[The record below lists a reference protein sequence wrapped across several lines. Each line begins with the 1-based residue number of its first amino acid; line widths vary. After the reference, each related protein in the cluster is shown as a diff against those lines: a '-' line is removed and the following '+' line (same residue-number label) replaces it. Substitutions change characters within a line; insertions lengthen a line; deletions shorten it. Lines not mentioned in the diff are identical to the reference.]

1 MAKFFLMKYI
11 IHLFL
16 ASSLLVVA
24 CSNKP
29 VGNSR
34 VNLKIENSA
43 NKKVVLQHLT
53 NSAVNAIDSAQINAN
68 GEMSFGLDLTEIGF
82 YRLYFDK
89 NSFIVFILS
98 PNDKITIEGKFPNLM
113 QTTVIK
119 GSIDNEQLRIGS
131 LLMQSNYQKSDSLQK
146 VFQAN
151 QNNPNG
157 QEMLAGLTE
166 QYESL
171 MKLENDFI
179 KGLIDKYP
187 DSFFNLAFIEKLDK
201 EKDIEYYS
209 KLDKGLQK
217 KYPSSDY
224 VKSFHSNVQELMK
237 LMPGSPAPEIDL
249 PGVDGK
255 NIKLSSLKGKV
266 VLIDFWASW
275 CKPCRMENPNVVKM
289 YNRFK
294 DKNFTVFS
302 VSLDKQKENW
312 IEAISKDNLTW
323 PNHCSDLAFWSSA
336 VVPLYN
342 IQGIPL
348 TVLIDK
354 EGKIIAKNLRGQEL
368 EQKLESILAK

>member
-1 MAKFFLMKYI
+1 
-11 IHLFL
+11 
-16 ASSLLVVA
+16 VA

-29 VGNSR
+29 AGNTQISAK
-34 VNLKIENSA
+34 LENSSG
-43 NKKVVLQHLT
+43 KKVVLQHLT
-53 NSAVNAIDSAQINAN
+53 NSAINPKDSAEVKAN
-68 GEMSFGLDLTEIGF
+68 GEVSFGLDITEIGF

-89 NSFIVFILS
+89 NSYVVFILS

-113 QTTVIK
+113 QTAIIK
-119 GSIDNEQLRIGS
+119 GSNDNEQLRKGS
-131 LLMQSNYQKSDSLQK
+131 LLMQSNFQKSDSLQK
-146 VFQAN
+146 IFQAN
-151 QNNPNG
+151 QNSPNN
-157 QEMLAGLTE
+157 EAMLANLTQ

-171 MKLENDFI
+171 MKSENDFI
-179 KGLIDKYP
+179 KVLIDKYP

-201 EKDIEYYS
+201 ENDLEYFT
-209 KLDKGLQK
+209 KLDKGLQT
-217 KYPSSDY
+217 KYPTSEY
-224 VKSFHSNVQELMK
+224 FVAFHKNVSELMK
-237 LMPGSPAPEIDL
+237 LMPGSTAPEIDL

-255 NIKLSSLKGKV
+255 NIKLSSLKGNV

-312 IEAISKDNLTW
+312 VEAISKDNLTW

-368 EQKLESILAK
+368 EKKLESILNK

>member
-1 MAKFFLMKYI
+1 MKYI
-11 IHLFL
+11 IHFFL
-16 ASSLLVVA
+16 VSSLLVVA

-34 VNLKIENSA
+34 IVLKIDNSA

-53 NSAVNAIDSAQINAN
+53 NTAVIGIDSAEINAK
-68 GEMSFGLDLTEIGF
+68 GEMSFGLDIKEIGF
-82 YRLYFDK
+82 YRIYFDK
-89 NSFIVFILS
+89 NSYVVLIVS
-98 PNDKITIEGKFPNLM
+98 PNDIITVEGKFPNLM
-113 QTTVIK
+113 QTAVIK
-119 GSIDNEQLRIGS
+119 GSIDNEQLRKGS
-131 LLMQSNYQKSDSLQK
+131 LLMQTNYQKSDSLQK
-146 VFQAN
+146 IFQAN
-151 QNNPNG
+151 QNNPGN
-157 QEMLAGLTE
+157 EALLVNLTN
-166 QYESL
+166 QYETL
-171 MKLENDFI
+171 MKTENDFV
-179 KGLIDKYP
+179 KGLIDKFP

-201 EKDIEYYS
+201 ENDVDYFV
-209 KLDKGLQK
+209 KLDKGLQN
-217 KYPSSDY
+217 KYPNSDY

-255 NIKLSSLKGKV
+255 NIKLSSLKGNI

-289 YNRFK
+289 YNKFK

-312 IEAISKDNLTW
+312 VEAIAKDNLSW

-354 EGKIIAKNLRGQEL
+354 EGKIIAKNLRGKEL
-368 EQKLESILAK
+368 EQKLESILVR

>member
-1 MAKFFLMKYI
+1 MKYL
-11 IHLFL
+11 IHLLL
-16 ASSLLVVA
+16 AASLLVVA

-29 VGNSR
+29 AKNTQISVK
-34 VNLKIENSA
+34 LENCSG
-43 NKKVVLQHLT
+43 KKVVLQHLT
-53 NSAVNAIDSAQINAN
+53 NSSVNPKDSAEINTK
-68 GEMSFGLDLTEIGF
+68 GEAAFELDLTEIGF

-89 NSFIVFILS
+89 NTYVVFILS
-98 PNDKITIEGKFPNLM
+98 PNDKISIDGKYPNLM
-113 QTTVIK
+113 QAAQIK
-119 GSIDNEQLRIGS
+119 GSSDNEQLRIGS
-131 LLMQSNYQKSDSLQK
+131 LLMQNNFQKSDSLQK

-151 QNNPNG
+151 QNTPNN
-157 QEMLAGLTE
+157 EAILANLTS
-166 QYESL
+166 QYETL
-171 MKLENDFI
+171 MKSENEFI
-179 KGLIDKYP
+179 KGLINKYP

-201 EKDIEYYS
+201 ETDLDYYV
-209 KLDKGLQK
+209 KLDKGLQT
-217 KYPSSDY
+217 KYPASDY

-237 LMPGSPAPEIDL
+237 LMPGSQAPEIDL

-255 NIKLSSLKGKV
+255 NIKLSSLKGNV

-289 YNRFK
+289 YNRYK

>member
-1 MAKFFLMKYI
+1 MKYI

-68 GEMSFGLDLTEIGF
+68 GEMSFGLELTEIGF

-119 GSIDNEQLRIGS
+119 GSIDNELLRIGS

-312 IEAISKDNLTW
+312 LEAISKDNLTW

>member
-1 MAKFFLMKYI
+1 MKYI
-11 IHLFL
+11 IHVLL
-16 ASSLLVVA
+16 ALSLLVVA

-29 VGNSR
+29 VGNTQVS
-34 VNLKIENSA
+34 VKIENSA
-43 NKKVVLQHLT
+43 GKKVVLQHLT
-53 NSAVNAIDSAQINAN
+53 NSSVNPKDSAELSTN
-68 GEMSFGLDLTEIGF
+68 GEISFGLDISEIGF

-89 NSFIVFILS
+89 SSFVVFILS
-98 PNDKITIEGKFPNLM
+98 PNDKVTVEGKYPNLM
-113 QTTVIK
+113 QTAIIK
-119 GSIDNEQLRIGS
+119 GSNDNEQLRKGS
-131 LLMQSNYQKSDSLQK
+131 LQMQINYQKSDSLQK

-151 QNNPNG
+151 QNTPNN
-157 QEMLAGLTE
+157 EAILANLTL
-166 QYESL
+166 QYETL
-171 MKLENDFI
+171 MKSENEFI
-179 KGLIDKYP
+179 KGLINKYP

-201 EKDIEYYS
+201 ESDIEYYS
-209 KLDKGLQK
+209 KLDKGLMA

-224 VKSFHSNVQELMK
+224 VISFHKNVLELMK
-237 LMPGSPAPEIDL
+237 LMPGSLAPEIDL

-255 NIKLSSLKGKV
+255 NIKLSSLKGNV

-289 YNRFK
+289 YNRYK

-312 IEAISKDNLTW
+312 IEAISKDKLSW

-348 TVLIDK
+348 TVLVDK

-368 EQKLESILAK
+368 EKKLESILSK

>member
-1 MAKFFLMKYI
+1 MKYI

-157 QEMLAGLTE
+157 QEMLAGLTA

-312 IEAISKDNLTW
+312 LEAISKDNLTW